1 MKVNL
6 PITDSEVCLQD
17 GDNLLTTT
25 DLKGAVTYANATF
38 ERISGYSQAEL
49 VGRNHNIIR
58 HPHMPP
64 EAFKQLWDCLKA
76 GKSWMGLVKN
86 RCKNGDYYWVSAYA
100 TPVRENGR
108 VVEYQSVRTRAPA
121 ERVAAA
127 ERCYAALL
135 QGKVPRALRRP
146 ALSLFSRL
154 ALGSAAM
161 LAAAG
166 GALAAFGA
174 PLLELAVTLSA
185 GYALFLA
192 GLWHQLGPLRVLTR
206 RARTI
211 ADNPLSQ
218 LLYTGRRDEFGQI
231 AFAFDMQEAEAS
243 ALVGRMSDAAQRL
256 AQQSRDMVGAV
267 KRSSQASNELQAE
280 TEQVAAAVEQMAV
293 SVQEVARNAQ
303 QAAEDARGVER
314 SASDGHRVASSTSER
329 MAMLTASI
337 TESGERLRALASQ
350 SEQISAVLEV
360 INGIA
365 EQTNLLALNAAIE
378 AARAGEQGRGFA
390 VVADE
395 VRALAGRTQQSTASI
410 RQSIEGLQQGSQAAV
425 SAMQASLQQVDL
437 CAAGVSEATE
447 ALDGIDGLVSGI
459 SQASA
464 QIAAAVEQQSS
475 VSDEISRSLQRIR
488 LGSVTNLEAMAENDE
503 HAAELMALVQRLEGL
518 AGEFWQAHRTRS
530 DVPPEML
537 QHGQRH
543 HRRGLGAQHP
553 RAETGSVEPRLLSLR
568 DLASAEAALRADQ
581 QGG

>member
-86 RCKNGDYYWVSAYA
+86 RCKNGDYYWVSAYV

-108 VVEYQSVRTRAPA
+108 VVEYQSVRTRASD

-146 ALSLFSRL
+146 ALSLFARL

-161 LAAAG
+161 LCAAG
-166 GALAAFGA
+166 VILASSGASL
-174 PLLELAVTLSA
+174 PELALTLSG
-185 GYALFLA
+185 GYALLLT
-192 GLWHQLGPLRVLTR
+192 GLWHQLGPLRALTR
-206 RARTI
+206 RARAI
-211 ADNPLSQ
+211 ADNPLGQ
-218 LLYTGRRDEFGQI
+218 LLYTGRRDELGQI
-231 AFAFDMQEAEAS
+231 AFAFDMQEAS

-267 KRSSQASNELQAE
+267 KRSSQASSELQAE

-337 TESGERLRALASQ
+337 TESGDRLKALASQ

-395 VRALAGRTQQSTASI
+395 VRALAARTQQSTATI

-425 SAMQASLQQVDL
+425 SAMQESLQQVDL
-437 CAAGVSEATE
+437 CAAGVSDATE

-503 HAAELMALVQRLEGL
+503 HAAELMTLVQRLEGL
-518 AGEFWQAHRTRS
+518 AGEFWQAHRARS
-530 DVPPEML
+530 DISPEVL
-537 QHGQRH
+537 KHGQRN

-568 DLASAEAALRADQ
+568 DLASAETALRADQ